1 MTDDKSSMNSKRN
14 KLARR
19 DRHKA
24 SVSSNQSRGRA
35 QVAGN
40 WKQSRDRYLA
50 LAMTAASSGD
60 AIEAENYYQHA
71 EHYLRL
77 MQENAA

>member
-1 MTDDKSSMNSKRN
+1 MTDFRASMNSKRN
-14 KLARR
+14 KLGRR
-19 DRHKA
+19 GRGNA
-24 SVSSNQSRGRA
+24 SVGSDQGRGRV

-40 WKQSRDRYLA
+40 WKQTRDRYLA
-50 LAMTAASSGD
+50 LAVAAASSGD

-77 MQENAA
+77 MQENVA